1 MPGNWNI
8 WISAGVMRSIDCS
21 SSLQL
26 QVTFQRSLLPDERY
40 VRGPDE
46 IQRQLNWGCVVECV
60 CIPNQTFVLPSLDS
74 TRITITDNKVQ
85 QLHNKLPI
93 FAKVVVERTVVSF
106 LTRCESSIRFF
117 RNRNFVSVRF
127 FSDIRCRV
135 IMTSEKRTETQLQ
148 LLQKRIDNLHLVK
161 NKMPH
166 FFYDNCGKYRPI
178 LIIHCWMQKWTS
190 EKPDKISIFIEA
202 EIIT

>member
-46 IQRQLNWGCVVECV
+46 IQRQLNWGCVVERV

-74 TRITITDNKVQ
+74 TRITDNKVQ

-93 FAKVVVERTVVSF
+93 FAKVIVKDSGIF
-106 LTRCESSIRFF
+106 LTRCESSIRFLEIAISF
-117 RNRNFVSVRF
+117 QYVSLATLDVVWLWHQRNVPKHNCNFSKNELIIYTWLR
-127 FSDIRCRV
+127 IRC
-135 IMTSEKRTETQLQ
+135 
-148 LLQKRIDNLHLVK
+148 H
-161 NKMPH
+161 
-166 FFYDNCGKYRPI
+166 
-178 LIIHCWMQKWTS
+178 
-190 EKPDKISIFIEA
+190 ISFT
-202 EIIT
+202 ITVANIGRF

>member
-46 IQRQLNWGCVVECV
+46 IQRQLNWGCVVERV

-74 TRITITDNKVQ
+74 TRITDNKVQ

-93 FAKVVVERTVVSF
+93 FAKVIVKDSGIF

-117 RNRNFVSVRF
+117 RNRNFVSVPVRF

-166 FFYDNCGKYRPI
+166 FLLR
-178 LIIHCWMQKWTS
+178 
-190 EKPDKISIFIEA
+190 
-202 EIIT
+202 